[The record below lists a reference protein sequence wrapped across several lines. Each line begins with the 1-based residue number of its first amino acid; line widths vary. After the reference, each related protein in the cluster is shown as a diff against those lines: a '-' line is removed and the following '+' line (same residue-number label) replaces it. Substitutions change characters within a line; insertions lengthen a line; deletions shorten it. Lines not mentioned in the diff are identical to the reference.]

1 MQDTTPKVL
10 FITPFIPDDHGG
22 GGTAY
27 TKQLLLELGKVC
39 RIDLIYFRYAHSAH
53 YKPSNE
59 NVKVV
64 REITINKL
72 DKVISLLNLPWIF
85 PLFSARFKWKHCRD
99 FQSIID
105 AGNYDY
111 VYFDFSQTFSYA
123 AYLRHPHK
131 ILMSHDV
138 IAQKYSRIQRYN
150 HFWAKASERKLLRH
164 ADALFTFS
172 PKDCELF
179 KQLYGTTSHPT
190 TFFLK
195 EEVVNATPQKESDY
209 YVMFGSWNRVEN
221 YETLQWVM
229 ENIADKLPEGTH
241 IKVLGGGKMPDEVRN
256 QLESNPKMEY
266 VGFMDDPYPT
276 IANAIAE
283 LAPLRKGAGVKVK
296 CIEALACGTPIIGTE
311 VAFEGID
318 EAFRKFMI
326 LADTAE
332 DCVNAVQSKGINI
345 ADRLQFK
352 QSFIKEY
359 DNKAIIKYILENKST
374 TATQ

>member
-1 MQDTTPKVL
+1 MQNTTPKVL

-53 YKPSNE
+53 YIPANE

-64 REITINKL
+64 REITISTF
-72 DKVISLLNLPWIF
+72 DKILSLISLPWVF

-99 FQSIID
+99 FQQIID

-123 AYLRHPHK
+123 AHLRHPHK

-138 IAQKYSRIQRYN
+138 IAQKYSRIQRHN
-150 HFWAKASERKLLRH
+150 HFWAKFTEKRLLCH

-318 EAFRKFMI
+318 KAFCDFMTLVNTPEECIEALISARKT
-326 LADTAE
+326 L
-332 DCVNAVQSKGINI
+332 QK
-345 ADRLQFK
+345 RQQFK
-352 QSFIKEY
+352 ARFMEEY
-359 DNKAIIKYILENKST
+359 DNKAIIRYILDCKRAAIT
-374 TATQ
+374 K